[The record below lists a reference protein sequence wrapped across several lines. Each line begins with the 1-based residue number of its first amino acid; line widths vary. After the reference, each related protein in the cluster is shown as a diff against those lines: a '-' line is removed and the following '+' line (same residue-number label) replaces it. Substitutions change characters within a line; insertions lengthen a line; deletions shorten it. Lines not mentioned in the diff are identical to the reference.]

1 MNCKNCQTELSKS
14 SDYCNVCGG
23 KVIRNRL
30 TIRNLFEHISE
41 TFFNY
46 DNKLLRTF
54 INLLTKPED
63 VIGGYITG
71 VRKKYVNVISYF
83 ALAISITGLEYFILN
98 KFYPEALDISALSA
112 EGLEAYTNNIMQTV
126 QEYQSFVLM
135 AFVPIYALIAKIVF
149 IGIKKFNYTEHLVI
163 FMYIIAQLSIIGA
176 FIIVPFAMFGVKMGA
191 VSPIILVLQVTYSA
205 YCLKRLYQLS
215 FKGIILRS
223 LWFVV
228 VFFVLYIILIIAVVA
243 IIFIT
248 QGPEFFKE
256 FIEAQRVAAEAA
268 KASGG

>member
-1 MNCKNCQTELSKS
+1 MVCKNCQTELLSK
-14 SDYCNVCGG
+14 SDYCNTCGG

-63 VIGGYITG
+63 VIGSYIAG

-98 KFYPEALDISALSA
+98 KFYPEAIDISALSA
-112 EGLEAYTNNIMQTV
+112 KGLESFTNDIMMTI

-135 AFVPIYALIAKIVF
+135 AFIPIYAIIAKIVF
-149 IGIKKFNYTEHLVI
+149 FNLKKFNFTEHLVI
-163 FMYIIAQLSIIGA
+163 FMFITAQLSIVGA
-176 FIIVPFAMFGVKMGA
+176 FIVIPFAMFGIKMG
-191 VSPIILVLQVTYSA
+191 SISLFILGFQLLYSA

-215 FKGIILRS
+215 FKGIVLRT
-223 LWFVV
+223 LWFIV
-228 VFFVLYIILIIAVVA
+228 VFFVLYIIAIIAVLA
-243 IIFIT
+243 ILFFT

-256 FIEAQRVAAEAA
+256 LIETQRATSEAV
-268 KASGG
+268 K